1 MNEAIT
7 GFKEIRVL
15 GKEDYF
21 NENVAK
27 MAFNYCKSYTSVQV
41 LSSVSRYILELILI
55 VFIVMMVL
63 LSIYSDKDLLMLVPT
78 LTVFGVAS
86 LRLDA
91 CRKYIFRRAVSIA
104 IWL

>member
-1 MNEAIT
+1 MS
-7 GFKEIRVL
+7 
-15 GKEDYF
+15 KEDYF

-27 MAFNYCKSYTSVQV
+27 MAINYAKSYTSVQV
-41 LSSVSRYILELILI
+41 LSSVSRYVLELILI

-63 LSIYSDKDLLMLVPT
+63 LSIYGDNDLLMLVPT

-86 LRLDA
+86 LRLMPA
-91 CRKYIFRRAVSIA
+91 ANTFSRGSGSIA